1 MRIGLALGGGA
12 VRGLAHLGVLSTLL
26 RAGISFDYVAGCSA
40 GAVIGASY
48 CAGLPMER
56 IEELAPRMAWRF
68 LARPSRSRLGLFSFE
83 RLERWVVMMI
93 GDLEFEELE
102 VPLALIASDAYSGER
117 VVLCS
122 GRVAPAVRASCSI
135 PGLFTPVE
143 IDGRHLVDGG
153 IVDNLPAD
161 AVREM
166 GADYV
171 IGVDVFEPH
180 YHRSWGPLARGL
192 TAVETLV
199 RHAGGGV
206 DRVDCLI
213 RPKTAGYSYHSFSR
227 FPELLALGTVAAEE
241 ALPALLADLQQARP

>member
-12 VRGLAHLGVLSTLL
+12 VRGLAHVGVLSTLL
-26 RAGISFDYVAGCSA
+26 RAGITFDYVSGCSA
-40 GAVIGASY
+40 GSVIGAAY
-48 CAGLPMER
+48 CAGVPMER
-56 IEELAPRMAWRF
+56 VQELAPRLSWRY
-68 LARPSRSRLGLFSFE
+68 LARPSRSRLGLFNFS
-83 RLERWVVMMI
+83 RLERWVIMMI
-93 GDLEFEELE
+93 GDLYFEELE
-102 VPLALIASDAYSGER
+102 VPLALVASDADTGER

-135 PGLFTPVE
+135 PGLVTPVE
-143 IDGRHLVDGG
+143 IDSRHLVDGG

-161 AVREM
+161 AAREM

-180 YHRSWGPLARGL
+180 YHRTWGPLARGL
-192 TAVETLV
+192 TGIESLV

-213 RPKTAGYSYHSFSR
+213 RPKTAGLSLHSFSH
-227 FPELLALGTVAAEE
+227 FPELFALGTAAAED
-241 ALPALLADLQQARP
+241 ALPALLADLEQSG

>member
-12 VRGLAHLGVLSTLL
+12 VRGLAHIGVLSTLL
-26 RAGISFDYVAGCSA
+26 QAGITFDYVAGCSA
-40 GAVIGASY
+40 GAVVGASY
-48 CAGLPMER
+48 CAGVPIER
-56 IEELAPRMAWRF
+56 VKELASRMAWRHF
-68 LARPSRSRLGLFSFE
+68 GRPTRSRLGVFNFE
-83 RLERWVVMMI
+83 RLERWVTMMI
-93 GDLEFEELE
+93 GDLYFEELE
-102 VPLALIASDAYSGER
+102 VPLALIASDAYTGER

-135 PGLFTPVE
+135 PGLVTPVE
-143 IDGRHLVDGG
+143 ISGRYLVDGG

-161 AVREM
+161 AAREM

-180 YHRSWGPLARGL
+180 YNRTWGPLARGL
-192 TAVETLV
+192 TGVESLV

-213 RPKTAGYSYHSFSR
+213 RPKTAGHSYHSFSH
-227 FPELLALGTVAAEE
+227 FPELFALGTVAAEN
-241 ALPALLADLQQARP
+241 ALPTLLADLERSR

>member
-26 RAGISFDYVAGCSA
+26 RAGITFDYVSGCSA

-48 CAGLPMER
+48 CAGMPLER
-56 IEELAPRMAWRF
+56 VAELAPRLAWRQF
-68 LARPSRSRLGLFSFE
+68 ARPTRSRLGVFNFD

-93 GDLEFEELE
+93 GDVTFDELKT
-102 VPLALIASDAYSGER
+102 PLALIASDAYNGER

-143 IDGRHLVDGG
+143 IDGRQLVDGG
-153 IVDNLPAD
+153 IVDNLPAA

-192 TAVETLV
+192 TGVESLV

-213 RPKTAGYSYHSFSR
+213 RPKTAGYSLHSFSH
-227 FPELLALGTVAAEE
+227 FPELFALGAAAAEN
-241 ALPALLADLQQARP
+241 ALPALLADLEGT